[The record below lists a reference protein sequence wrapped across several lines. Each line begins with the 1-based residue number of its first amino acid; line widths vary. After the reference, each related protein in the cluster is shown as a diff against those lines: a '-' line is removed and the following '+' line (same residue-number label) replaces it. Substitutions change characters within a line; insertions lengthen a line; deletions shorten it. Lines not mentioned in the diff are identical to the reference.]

1 MAEFTKEEL
10 QAELELRKRN
20 KPSDEIDA
28 VIASLTNDEG
38 ARIEYLKR
46 KRFPDNPNVIY
57 FKDEDNDLAYIDP
70 TTKEIKKEFREYNDW
85 VDSYD
90 IFGSGVEMPRMF
102 IVFPLYPP
110 SSPRIP
116 PTISAPTCTAGII
129 LPKIS

>member
-70 TTKEIKKEFREYNDW
+70 TTK
-85 VDSYD
+85 
-90 IFGSGVEMPRMF
+90 
-102 IVFPLYPP
+102 
-110 SSPRIP
+110 
-116 PTISAPTCTAGII
+116 
-129 LPKIS
+129 

>member
-38 ARIEYLKR
+38 ARIKYLKR

-57 FKDEDNDLAYIDP
+57 FKDEDRKFRFKN
-70 TTKEIKKEFREYNDW
+70 KKNNA
-85 VDSYD
+85 
-90 IFGSGVEMPRMF
+90 
-102 IVFPLYPP
+102 
-110 SSPRIP
+110 
-116 PTISAPTCTAGII
+116 T
-129 LPKIS
+129 